1 MKYLKW
7 FFREIAQF
15 RWNYVLVL
23 LLQVV
28 GVAFSLLYVWLSK
41 ALVDTAVAHFGG
53 NPVKYS
59 LTGLAVAFAG
69 LSLAR
74 PLVMGWKSYLQS
86 RMSVVM
92 TNSLRQRM
100 FDGLLNVR
108 RDVGREYHSG
118 DMLNRIE
125 TDVASVAGAF
135 CVSVPNMFWAA
146 IQFMAALVCVF
157 YVNVPLA
164 WTLLVVLP
172 LSLPLAKLIM
182 RRIRNLTLTIKSS
195 DSKIQAYIQESVQHL
210 VLLRTM
216 EFTEN
221 SSEGLMDMQNENL
234 SRNLKRIR
242 FSILSR
248 MIMSL
253 AFTGGYLVAFLWGG
267 QGISSGVVSYGLM
280 TAMLQLVGQLQRPLI
295 QASDHFP
302 AILHSTASI
311 DRIVEIEAL
320 PKEEQVAPYMV
331 DGIAGVR
338 LEHLSFAYPDGDGN
352 VLNDISFDFRP
363 GSRVALT
370 GRTGIGKTTLMK
382 TILALLSPDSGH
394 VELYSAARP
403 EGVEVSPATR
413 CNFAYVPQGNTLFS
427 GSVRDNLLMGDSSA
441 SEDRLREVLH
451 LAMADFVYGLP
462 DGLDTVC
469 SEAGGGLSEGQAQRI
484 AIARALLRPGSILLL
499 DEFSSALDPQT
510 EEEMLA
516 RLTAK
521 GGIAAG
527 KTMIFIT
534 HREKVLDYCDSVL
547 KLD

>member
-41 ALVDTAVAHFGG
+41 ALVDTAVAHLGG
-53 NPVKYS
+53 DPVKYS

-253 AFTGGYLVAFLWGG
+253 AFTGGYLVAFLWGV

-302 AILHSTASI
+302 SILHSTASI

-331 DGIAGVR
+331 DGIAGIR

-394 VELYSAARP
+394 VELYSDTRP

>member
-23 LLQVV
+23 FLQVV

-53 NPVKYS
+53 NAVEYG

-74 PLVMGWKSYLQS
+74 PVVMGWKSYLQS

-92 TNSLRQRM
+92 TNSLRQRI
-100 FDGLLNVR
+100 FDGLLKVR
-108 RDVGREYHSG
+108 TDVGREYHSG

-146 IQFMAALVCVF
+146 IQFIAALVCVF

-248 MIMSL
+248 MIMSV
-253 AFTGGYLVAFLWGG
+253 AFTGGYLVAFLWGV

-302 AILHSTASI
+302 SILHSTASI

-331 DGIAGVR
+331 DGIAGIR

-394 VELYSAARP
+394 VELYSDAMP
-403 EGVEVSPATR
+403 EGVDVSPATR

-451 LAMADFVYGLP
+451 LAMADFVYALP